1 RSSDRTWPAT
11 APPGSAPPA
20 ARPATGSTPPPARR
34 SSRSSGTSRAAPPSS
49 SLAGTEE
56 ELAEWILRV
65 DEIDPEECRREAARR
80 FSPAVMADR
89 YLELYERTIRR
100 SRAVAR

>member
-1 RSSDRTWPAT
+1 M
-11 APPGSAPPA
+11 
-20 ARPATGSTPPPARR
+20 
-34 SSRSSGTSRAAPPSS
+34 
-49 SLAGTEE
+49 
-56 ELAEWILRV
+56 